1 MNAPI
6 ANKSK
11 TTADDLRAY
20 HYLKSTSDSLDDA
33 SHLLNLFRE
42 WVEDTVLPGR
52 EHGGLDYLAVLTTAI
67 TSVNKANRELG
78 KCVGEMYMELDV
90 L

>member
-6 ANKSK
+6 TNKSK

-33 SHLLNLFRE
+33 SHLLNLFRQ
-42 WVEDTVLPGR
+42 WIEDSVLPGGIYGTR
-52 EHGGLDYLAVLTTAI
+52 DYLAVLTTAI
-67 TSVNKANRELG
+67 TSVNKANHELG